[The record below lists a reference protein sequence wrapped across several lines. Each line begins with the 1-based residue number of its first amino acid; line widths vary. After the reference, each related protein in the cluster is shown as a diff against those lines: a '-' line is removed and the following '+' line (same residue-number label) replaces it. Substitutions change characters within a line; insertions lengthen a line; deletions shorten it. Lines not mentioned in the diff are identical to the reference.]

1 MTAKTAGSMK
11 SLCEDIVLAH
21 ETRTIKMKDLKVHRE
36 ELIGK
41 VASLRENF
49 KKRATETRADLAE
62 AAGIWH
68 KMKKTLGTG
77 KRGEPK

>member
-1 MTAKTAGSMK
+1 MTGNTSGGMK
-11 SLCEDIVLAH
+11 SLCEDIVSAH
-21 ETRTIKMKDLKVHRE
+21 EARTRKMKDLKEHRE

-49 KKRATETRADLAE
+49 RKRATETRADLAE

>member
-1 MTAKTAGSMK
+1 MTDNISGGMK
-11 SLCEDIVLAH
+11 SLCENIIATH
-21 ETRTIKMKDLKVHRE
+21 EARKRKMKDLKEHRK

-49 KKRATETRADLAE
+49 KKRAKETRADLAE

-68 KMKKTLGTG
+68 KMKKTLG
-77 KRGEPK
+77 R